1 MTGIRARRGRH
12 LSGPA
17 GLLALALALALPST
31 GGAAAKAGTK
41 TKPRQARLP
50 RGYSEIDGIAAVI
63 NKQIITLSELARSQG
78 RHSASQSMVP
88 TDAER
93 PRSIRAMMRQTL
105 ESLIE
110 NTLVVR
116 AANEMNLTV
125 SDREIDEVL
134 AQMRQKNLWDMPEL
148 RAAVRK
154 LGYAHLA
161 EYRDHVRTEKLRVKM
176 LRVKLGSRLR
186 VTEQE
191 VKRILEAEYKSGA
204 REDEVRSRHILL
216 KVPANASPFEV
227 NQLRRKAWS
236 VYDLVMAQ
244 PAKFADLAEEHSDDL
259 GTEEGGDLGYMRR
272 WMLDPSFGGKLWS
285 LRKGQ
290 VSKVIQ
296 TPFGFHIIKMI
307 DRRWVPAKDKRIL
320 EQMIRARLTE
330 RQFVRLYRAWIAE
343 LKASSHIEIRI

>member
-1 MTGIRARRGRH
+1 MIAALPRMGHPGVLAGV
-12 LSGPA
+12 LS
-17 GLLALALALALPST
+17 LLFALAIP
-31 GGAAAKAGTK
+31 GGAVHAKDAVAS
-41 TKPRQARLP
+41 KPRQARLP
-50 RGYSEIDGIAAVI
+50 RGYAEIDGIAAVI
-63 NKQIITLSELARSQG
+63 NKRIITLSQLARSQG
-78 RHSASQSMVP
+78 RHSASQSLVP
-88 TDAER
+88 TDSER
-93 PRSIRAMMRQTL
+93 PRSVRAMMRLTL
-105 ESLIE
+105 DSLVE
-110 NTLVVR
+110 NALVVR

-125 SDREIDEVL
+125 SDQEIDQVL

-191 VKRILEAEYKSGA
+191 VKRILEAEYKSGT
-204 REDEVRSRHILL
+204 REDEVRSRHILF
-216 KVPANASPFEV
+216 KVPPNASPFEV
-227 NQLRRKAWS
+227 NQLRRKAWAT
-236 VYDLVMAQ
+236 YDLVMAD
-244 PAKFADLAEEHSDDL
+244 PSNFAELAETHSDDL
-259 GTEEGGDLGYMRR
+259 GTEVGGDLGYMRR
-272 WMLDPSFGGKLWS
+272 WMLDPSFGSKLWS
-285 LRKGQ
+285 LRKNQ

-307 DRRWVPAKDKRIL
+307 DRRWVNIAPKEKRIL
-320 EQMIRARLTE
+320 EQMVRARLTE